1 MREVGPRAPERPE
14 GSRPQLPFSSPEG
27 ALYQPSVLAGYRRSC
42 LAVSAVESSASRRG
56 REPPVR

>member
-27 ALYQPSVLAGYRRSC
+27 GALPALGSSGVQEKLLGSVCG
-42 LAVSAVESSASRRG
+42 
-56 REPPVR
+56 